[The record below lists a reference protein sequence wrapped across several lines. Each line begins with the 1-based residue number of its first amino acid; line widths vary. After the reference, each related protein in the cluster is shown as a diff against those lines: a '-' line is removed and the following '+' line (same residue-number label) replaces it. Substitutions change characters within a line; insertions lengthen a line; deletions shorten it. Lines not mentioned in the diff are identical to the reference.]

1 MVGQAW
7 EHAVVAAEQEV
18 WTQPHSTRV
27 TVEPTPKIPLL
38 VASAF
43 LGHAFWGALVQKV
56 GVALLK
62 VWLSFRH

>member
-18 WTQPHSTRV
+18 WAQPHSTQV
-27 TVEPTPKIPLL
+27 TAKPTPKIPLPG
-38 VASAF
+38 ASAL

-56 GVALLK
+56 GIALLK